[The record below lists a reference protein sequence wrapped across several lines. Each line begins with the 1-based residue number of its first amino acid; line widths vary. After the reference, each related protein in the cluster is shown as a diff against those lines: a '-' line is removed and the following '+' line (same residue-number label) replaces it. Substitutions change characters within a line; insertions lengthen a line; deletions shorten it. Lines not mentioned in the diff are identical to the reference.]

1 MKRSLQNALLNLK
14 VLVTRFT
21 TYRSMMR
28 DTQRARS
35 VQLGLLQRI
44 LRDNAQTGFGGVHGF
59 ANVHSHQDFVEAVPV
74 QTYDSLL
81 PYLDRQAHNPEDR
94 ALVHEPFLFF
104 NITSGTTSAS
114 KYIPVTQTALKAL
127 QRSQDLMVYLQQKA
141 VPDAYNGKVLGIASP
156 AEEGLS
162 EHGIPVGSAS
172 GRFYKNMPKVVASKY
187 VVPYEVLE
195 IKQSDWKYYTVV
207 LCCLQHRD
215 ITYFATANPSTVLK
229 LIDVLNERRADLW
242 RDLVNGRVEGL
253 DERFHDA
260 PEKIHACIRPSA
272 DRLAELEPLLT
283 ANEPMGFD
291 VIWPQLRLFST
302 WTGGSC
308 GVALK
313 AAQVAFPAATEVVDL
328 GLIASEIRATVTTD
342 PATQSGLPTFQDNVF
357 EFVEKAKWDE
367 EEPKF
372 LLLDELTVGAEYYL
386 FITTPG
392 GLYRYHMND
401 IILVTG
407 YQGECPVIRFV
418 QKGRGACNITGE
430 KLYEGQVIEALE
442 LWGLPCRH
450 VQAAA
455 DVEAAHYLLYIE
467 PAPGTAL
474 DANAASAEL
483 DSLLR
488 RLNLEYDAKRES
500 GRLNALVVV
509 PLRTGALEAVKAH
522 SVKEGQR
529 EGQFKTVLLQNK
541 LDLSFDHEAWRQ

>member
-1 MKRSLQNALLNLK
+1 MNKSLQNSLLNLK
-14 VLVTRFT
+14 VFVTKVT

-28 DTQRARS
+28 DTRRALS
-35 VQLGLLQRI
+35 VQQDLLKNI
-44 LRDNAQTGFGGVHGF
+44 LSENASTGFGEDHDF
-59 ANVHSHQDFVEAVPV
+59 ARITSHEDYVAAVPV
-74 QTYDSLL
+74 QSYDSLF
-81 PYLDRQAHNPEDR
+81 PYLERQAHNPADH
-94 ALVHEPFLFF
+94 ALVNEPFLFF

-114 KYIPVTQTALKAL
+114 KYIPVTKTALKAL

-141 VPDAYNGKVLGIASP
+141 VPGAYEGKVLGIASP

-195 IKQSDWKYYTVV
+195 IKDSEWKYYTVV

-253 DERFHDA
+253 DESLHDS
-260 PEKIHACIRPSA
+260 PEKIHACIRPNP
-272 DRLAELEPLLT
+272 DRLKELEPLLT
-283 ANEPMGFD
+283 ASAPMGFD
-291 VIWPQLRLFST
+291 VIWPRLKLFST

-313 AAQVAFPAATEVVDL
+313 AAQEAFPDSTAVVDL

-342 PATQSGLPTFQDNVF
+342 PVNQSGLPTFQDNVF
-357 EFVEKAKWDE
+357 EFVEKAKWDAE
-367 EEPKF
+367 SPEF
-372 LLLDELTVGAEYYL
+372 LMLDALTVGAEYYL

-401 IILVTG
+401 IVLVTG
-407 YQGECPVIRFV
+407 YEGECPVIRFV

-430 KLYEGQVIEALE
+430 KLYEGQVLQALE
-442 LWGLPCRH
+442 SWGVACTH

-455 DVEAAHYLLYIE
+455 DVEAAQYRLYVE
-467 PAPGTAL
+467 PAPGIMVDPL
-474 DANAASAEL
+474 VAASIIDA
-483 DSLLR
+483 SLR
-488 RLNLEYDAKRES
+488 KLNVEYDAKRES
-500 GRLNALVVV
+500 GRLHALKVC
-509 PLRTGALEAVKAH
+509 PLRMGTLEAVKAH
-522 SVKEGQR
+522 AVASGQR
-529 EGQFKTVLLQNK
+529 EGQFKTVLLQNES
-541 LDLSFDHEAWRQ
+541 DLSFDYSSWAI